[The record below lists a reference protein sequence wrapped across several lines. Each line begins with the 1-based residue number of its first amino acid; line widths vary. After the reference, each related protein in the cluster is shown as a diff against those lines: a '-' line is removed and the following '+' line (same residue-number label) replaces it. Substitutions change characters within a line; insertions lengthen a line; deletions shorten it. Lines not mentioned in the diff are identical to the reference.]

1 MELKKK
7 GSVSEILSKAKL
19 SSKFALYLPLAS
31 QLEAISEVVV
41 FWLFSDQ
48 IFSGMVPKHVSSY
61 LENSDIW
68 FVNNMFTYYL

>member
-41 FWLFSDQ
+41 F
-48 IFSGMVPKHVSSY
+48 
-61 LENSDIW
+61 
-68 FVNNMFTYYL
+68 